1 MRIRKLGWFLTLGA
15 LSLAATA
22 LFVHPVEAG
31 GGLKAQVYLTQAKI
45 PTGLSEKGLIGFAR
59 NNSMKYLHETT
70 DEEVKKRKWKANLV
84 VSFSRPVDD
93 MEFLVLFYDIQDG
106 PRRFIEDMSTMVN
119 NRANKTFV
127 QPVTLSRP
135 SFKPNRQLELV
146 VTVKRQ
152 ECATLKFGVMGE
164 EIKRSGQV
172 SFSDEET
179 GAKKKK

>member
-1 MRIRKLGWFLTLGA
+1 MRMPKLGWFLTVGA
-15 LSLAATA
+15 VSLVATA
-22 LFVHPVEAG
+22 LFVRPVEAG
-31 GGLKAQVYLTQAKI
+31 GGLKAQLYLTQAKI
-45 PTGLSEKGLIGFAR
+45 PTGLSEKGLIGFAH
-59 NNSMKYLHETT
+59 NNSQKFLREST

-93 MEFLVLFYDIQDG
+93 MEFQVLFYDIQDG

-127 QPVTLSRP
+127 QPVSLSRP
-135 SFKPNRQLELV
+135 TFKPNRSLELV

-152 ECATLKFGVMGE
+152 EVGTLRFAVQGE

-179 GAKKKK
+179 GGKKK

>member
-1 MRIRKLGWFLTLGA
+1 MRIRKLGWFLTVGA
-15 LSLAATA
+15 LSLVATA
-22 LFVHPVEAG
+22 LFVHPAQAG
-31 GGLKAQVYLTQAKI
+31 GGIKAQIYLTQAKI
-45 PTGLSEKGLIGFAR
+45 PTGLSEKGLIGFAH
-59 NNSMKYLHETT
+59 NNSMKFLHEST

-84 VSFSRPVDD
+84 VAFSRPVDD
-93 MEFLVLFYDIQDG
+93 MEFQVLFYDIQDG

-127 QPVTLSRP
+127 QPISLARP
-135 SFKPNRQLELV
+135 TFKPNRQLELV

-152 ECATLKFGVMGE
+152 EVGTLKFGVMGE

-179 GAKKKK
+179 GAKKK